1 MNLNRIVFKRCHV
14 EYSMWKFLALFIGLS
29 ISIQDSYSQNASPQ
43 PETSAPVSEEKPVKA
58 KQGPNPQT
66 KKKVGAPQPG
76 INVRI
81 QMIGFED
88 NATDADGKEIKF
100 ASVCTNFG
108 KKLIAGFGPFK
119 RSPIAKVG
127 CANESDFG
135 LDQAVD
141 VQNKKKVAQTS
152 QEWSLR
158 IRNLEESVDFQVQ
171 FGTEE
176 NFVVLSD
183 FSFEKA
189 FHPVTLLND
198 KIQSRN
204 IAQLIIRA
212 LPFETA
218 ISRAELSNVLDLP
231 LRPVKST
238 KPNPNANQEILI
250 YDLSVEGGV
259 IAPIPFAKGTRLA
272 VEKGG
277 SVGKWTIENGASL
290 SSSSK
295 PGTGQ
300 LLYISRVKEKPS
312 DLKVVED
319 RIEKRQVKMKES
331 YSSIG
336 RSAYLGFRLGKAIG
350 ASKGDFTM
358 STLYG
363 IFGEFRSGMLSGLKI
378 GYDVFPRATAS
389 DESGTR
395 FLSWSRTQIGYSFG
409 TKLGLGPINWLDVT
423 PRLGVTTLDFGFE
436 ALDSEEFDSYSLIQ
450 RRSPTLGLELG
461 AEARSPRFLTR
472 AWVYGTYS
480 FGVLSVDKKFKTQAL
495 RSGVDFYF
503 KLFNFGSVKVAGLL
517 FGMTDYIKVNQ
528 LSFEEED
535 ELSVV
540 ELKSWLTYVG
550 GGLTLAW

>member
-1 MNLNRIVFKRCHV
+1 MNLNRAMFKCSPIENR
-14 EYSMWKFLALFIGLS
+14 MWKCLALFIGLS
-29 ISIQDSYSQNASPQ
+29 ASFQDSYSQNASPQ

-58 KQGPNPQT
+58 KKRSNPKA
-66 KKKVGAPQPG
+66 KKTVGTPQPG

-88 NATDADGKEIKF
+88 DATDVDGNEIKF
-100 ASVCTNFG
+100 ASVCAKFG
-108 KKLIAGFGPFK
+108 KELIASFGPFK
-119 RSPIAKVG
+119 RSPVAKVS

-135 LDQAVD
+135 LERAVD
-141 VQNKKKVAQTS
+141 VRNKKKVAQKN

-171 FGTEE
+171 FGTDEI
-176 NFVVLSD
+176 FVVLSD

-204 IAQLIIRA
+204 VAQWLIRA

-218 ISRAELSNVLDLP
+218 ISRAELSNILDLP
-231 LRPVKST
+231 LRSMKST
-238 KPNPNANQEILI
+238 KPNPKDNQEILI

-259 IAPIPFAKGTRLA
+259 LAPLPIAKGARSS
-272 VEKGG
+272 VEKSG
-277 SVGKWTIENGASL
+277 SVGKWTIENGTSL
-290 SSSSK
+290 SSNSPS
-295 PGTGQ
+295 GSGQ
-300 LLYISRVKEKPS
+300 LLYVSRVKEKPTN
-312 DLKVVED
+312 LKVVEE
-319 RIEKRQVKMKES
+319 RIEKRQVQMKDS
-331 YSSIG
+331 FSSIG
-336 RSAYLGFRLGKAIG
+336 SSAYLGFRLGKSIG
-350 ASKGDFTM
+350 TNKGDFDS

-363 IFGEFRSGMLSGLKI
+363 IFGEFRSGILSGLKI

-389 DESGTR
+389 DETGTR

-409 TKLGLGPINWLDVT
+409 TKVGLGPINWFDVT

-436 ALDSEEFDSYSLIQ
+436 PLDSDEFDSYSFIQ

-461 AEARSPRFLTR
+461 AEARGSRYLTR

-480 FGVLSVDKKFKTQAL
+480 FGVLAVDKKFKTQAL
-495 RSGVDFYF
+495 RSGVDFYVR
-503 KLFNFGSVKVAGLL
+503 LFNFGSLKVAGLL
-517 FGMTDYIKVNQ
+517 FGMTDYVKVSQ
-528 LSFEEED
+528 SSFEEGD

-540 ELKSWLTYVG
+540 ELKTWVTYLG